1 MADDLDGTDTS
12 PVMAGDPNVL
22 DLPEAPQES
31 LGQRIRRIRGQRGMS
46 LAKVGGNDFT
56 RAFLSQIELGKA
68 RPSLR
73 VLRVIAE
80 RLGTEVEY
88 LLEGRQAGLER
99 ELALE
104 MGRVLVARGEYRRAL
119 RALKPALSSYD
130 WPLGTDARLVQAEAM
145 IALGRKEKANEILV
159 RERRVI
165 EAQGDRLRQARLRAI
180 QRGDHFRIEGDP
192 VKFHLQLAD
201 RAQRAANGH
210 VALEHYR
217 AARVLLEALGPAI
230 DRTET

>member
-1 MADDLDGTDTS
+1 
-12 PVMAGDPNVL
+12 
-22 DLPEAPQES
+22 
-31 LGQRIRRIRGQRGMS
+31 
-46 LAKVGGNDFT
+46 
-56 RAFLSQIELGKA
+56 
-68 RPSLR
+68 
-73 VLRVIAE
+73 
-80 RLGTEVEY
+80 
-88 LLEGRQAGLER
+88 
-99 ELALE
+99 

-119 RALKPALSSYD
+119 RALKPALTSYD

-217 AARVLLEALGPAI
+217 AARVLLEALGPAK

>member
-1 MADDLDGTDTS
+1 MGDDLDALDNS
-12 PVMAGDPNVL
+12 PVMSGDPNLL
-22 DLPEAPQES
+22 DLPEGSEES

-46 LAKVGGNDFT
+46 LAKVGGSDFT

-73 VLRVIAE
+73 VLRVIAA

-99 ELALE
+99 ALALE
-104 MGRVLVARGEYRRAL
+104 MGRVLVALGEYRRAL
-119 RALKPALSSYD
+119 RAIKPALTSYD

-145 IALGRKEKANEILV
+145 IALGRKEKANEILT

-165 EAQGDRLRQARLRAI
+165 EAQGDRLRKARLSAI
-180 QRGDHFRIEGDP
+180 QRGEHFRIEGDP
-192 VKFHLQLAD
+192 VKFHL
-201 RAQRAANGH
+201 
-210 VALEHYR
+210 ALEHYR
-217 AARVLLEALGPAI
+217 AARVLLEALGPTK

>member
-1 MADDLDGTDTS
+1 MADDLDAPDDG
-12 PVMAGDPNVL
+12 PVMSGDPNLL
-22 DLPEAPQES
+22 DLPEGSEES
-31 LGQRIRRIRGQRGMS
+31 LGQRIRRVRGQRGMS
-46 LAKVGGNDFT
+46 LAKVGGSDFT
-56 RAFLSQIELGKA
+56 RALLSQIELGKA

-73 VLRVIAE
+73 VLRVIAA

-88 LLEGRQAGLER
+88 LLEGRQAGLDR

-104 MGRVLVARGEYRRAL
+104 MGRVLVALGEYRRAL
-119 RALKPALSSYD
+119 RAIKPALTSYD

-145 IALGRKEKANEILV
+145 IALGRKEKANEILT

-180 QRGDHFRIEGDP
+180 QRGEHFRIEGDP

-201 RAQRAANGH
+201 RAHRAAHGH

-217 AARVLLEALGPAI
+217 AARVLLEALGPTK
-230 DRTET
+230 DRPET

>member
-1 MADDLDGTDTS
+1 MADDLDAPDNA
-12 PVMAGDPNVL
+12 PVMSGDPNML
-22 DLPEAPQES
+22 DLPEGPQES

-46 LAKVGGNDFT
+46 LAKVGGSDFT

-73 VLRVIAE
+73 VLRVIAA

-104 MGRVLVARGEYRRAL
+104 MGRVLVALGEYRRAL
-119 RALKPALSSYD
+119 RALKPALTSYD

-145 IALGRKEKANEILV
+145 IALGRKEKANEILI

-180 QRGDHFRIEGDP
+180 QRGEHFRIEGDP

-201 RAQRAANGH
+201 RAHRAANGH

-217 AARVLLEALGPAI
+217 AARVLLEALGPTK

>member
-1 MADDLDGTDTS
+1 MADDLDALDTAPAMS
-12 PVMAGDPNVL
+12 GDPNLL
-22 DLPEAPQES
+22 DLPEGSEES

-46 LAKVGGNDFT
+46 LAKVGGSDFT

-73 VLRVIAE
+73 VLRVIAA

-104 MGRVLVARGEYRRAL
+104 MGRVLVALGEYRRAL
-119 RALKPALSSYD
+119 RAIKPALTSYD

-145 IALGRKEKANEILV
+145 IALGRKEKANEILT

-165 EAQGDRLRQARLRAI
+165 EAQGDRLRKARLSAI
-180 QRGDHFRIEGDP
+180 QRGEHFRIEGDP

-201 RAQRAANGH
+201 RAHRAARGH

-217 AARVLLEALGPAI
+217 AARVLLEALGPTK